1 MTVFQHTVPACP
13 SCRQPAG
20 GVHERDCGAM
30 KVREEPMEDLRQRI
44 ETALRSQV
52 RVGLKTDMGSA
63 VVFNGG
69 IPGATDAVMSALQPD
84 IDAIAEAIC
93 NAYTSDSES
102 VARWKFQGPFGRNRH
117 RRAARAAAEVWMG
130 QHD

>member
-20 GVHERDCGAM
+20 GVHEQDCGAV
-30 KVREEPMEDLRQRI
+30 KVTLRQRI
-44 ETALRSQV
+44 ETLLDVYPTAYRETMSCCYTAAEH
-52 RVGLKTDMGSA
+52 KA
-63 VVFNGG
+63 HVVNELM
-69 IPGATDAVMSALQPD
+69 AALQPD

-117 RRAARAAAEVWMG
+117 RRAARAAVNAWMG